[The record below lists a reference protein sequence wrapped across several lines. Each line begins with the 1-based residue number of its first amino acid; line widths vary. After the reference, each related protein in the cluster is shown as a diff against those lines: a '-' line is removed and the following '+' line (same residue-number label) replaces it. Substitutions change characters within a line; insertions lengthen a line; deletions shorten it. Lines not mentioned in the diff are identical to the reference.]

1 MGKLKY
7 RNAAAALALGCLLS
21 SCAAAGQPAAVQ
33 QPATQQPATQ
43 QPAAQQSVD
52 QGLPEFGSLD
62 DALHAVDKVLGCE
75 KKPTTDPIINKALD
89 EKGIKAE
96 SAVCSGHV
104 QIDWFKDEAGRKADY
119 QVYADA
125 KTQPVSVVSGKNWLV
140 VDTSEALHAPAS
152 GKDLQKLAKELGA
165 EYTALNRP

>member
-1 MGKLKY
+1 MDKLKY

-21 SCAAAGQPAAVQ
+21 SCAAAAQ
-33 QPATQQPATQ
+33 QPGAQQPATQ

-52 QGLPEFGSLD
+52 RGLPEFGSLD

-96 SAVCSGHV
+96 YAVCSGHV
-104 QIDWFKDEAGRKADY
+104 QIDWFENEAGRKADY

-125 KTQPVSVVSGKNWLV
+125 KTQPVSVVTGKNWLV
-140 VDTSEALHAPAS
+140 VDTSEALHEPAS
-152 GKDLQKLAKELGA
+152 GKDLEKLAKELGA
-165 EYTALNRP
+165 EFTALNRPQP

>member
-1 MGKLKY
+1 MDKLKY

-21 SCAAAGQPAAVQ
+21 SCAAAGQPQ
-33 QPATQQPATQ
+33 
-43 QPAAQQSVD
+43 AAQQPVAQQTVD
-52 QGLPEFGSLD
+52 RGLPEFGSLD
-62 DALHAVDKVLGCE
+62 DALQAVDKVLGCE

-96 SAVCSGHV
+96 YAVCSGHV

-125 KTQPVSVVSGKNWLV
+125 KTQPVSAVTGKNWLV
-140 VDTSEALHAPAS
+140 VDLSEALHKPAS
-152 GKDLQKLAKELGA
+152 GKDLEKLAKELGA

>member
-1 MGKLKY
+1 MDKLKY
-7 RNAAAALALGCLLS
+7 RKAAAALALGCLLS
-21 SCAAAGQPAAVQ
+21 SCAAAGQQSAAQ
-33 QPATQQPATQ
+33 QSATQ

-52 QGLPEFGSLD
+52 RGLPEFGSLD

-75 KKPTTDPIINKALD
+75 KKPTTDPIINKAID

-96 SAVCSGHV
+96 YAVCSGHV

-125 KTQPVSVVSGKNWLV
+125 KTQPVSVVTGKNWLV
-140 VDTSEALHAPAS
+140 VDLSEALHEPAS

-165 EYTALNRP
+165 EYAALNRP